1 MTLGDSAFIILFL
14 VIAFLS
20 IRAFIKSNR
29 RLLLTSV
36 ISIVVGVVFLLDYAE
51 RTNYWLTFI
60 GVQNSLGDF
69 TLGDPIE
76 NVILEVGLV
85 HKTNDFYSNKTPETG
100 VPVQFDRFIYSDADN
115 VWVLLSN
122 DSGLKIEALCY
133 GKRPIYKQ
141 KNELGD
147 FIYLKTRTLERI
159 LGKPSIKS
167 INLEGTLGIF
177 NYPDK
182 QLAFV
187 IYEGI
192 VQTACVT
199 KSAVA
204 FDRVIETRTRSF
216 YNTTIKEYSADQKRH
231 ILKKVGEGIFDWEA
245 ARRVTPF
252 ETLYWQD

>member
-1 MTLGDSAFIILFL
+1 MTLGDSAFILLFL
-14 VIAFLS
+14 VIGFVS

-36 ISIVVGVVFLLDYAE
+36 ISIAVGVVFLLDYAE

-76 NVILEVGLV
+76 DVILEVGLV
-85 HKTNDFYSNKTPETG
+85 QKTDDFDSNETSEAG
-100 VPVQFDRFIYSDADN
+100 VPVRFDRFIYSDADN
-115 VWVLLSN
+115 VWILLNN
-122 DSGLKIEALCY
+122 DSGLTIETLCY
-133 GKRPIYKQ
+133 GNRPTFKQ
-141 KNELGD
+141 KNQLGD

-167 INLEGTLGIF
+167 INLGGTLGIF

-204 FDRVIETRTRSF
+204 FDRVIETRTRKF
-216 YNTTIKEYSADQKRH
+216 YNTTKKEYSTDQKRH
-231 ILKKVGEGIFDWEA
+231 ILKKLSEGFFDFEK

-252 ETLYWQD
+252 EIPYWQD